1 MMAVQKQKAAEKH
14 NVTKEILKEEH
25 LAKENSNLL
34 HV

>member
-1 MMAVQKQKAAEKH
+1 MMAVRKQKAAEKH

-25 LAKENSNLL
+25 LARENGNVF